1 MGPASGVK
9 KDSLILNENSKYP
22 CTSSAEKELDL
33 IQLLHILFLQWKIIL
48 CITIAFTLAA
58 SLYTFLSPTVYQ
70 ADALIQVEQKQNQA
84 ILNRL
89 KNILPTDTSAV
100 SAEIELLK
108 SRMILGKTV
117 DDLNLRIQS
126 EQIYFPVTGYLWA
139 KLKGESSAEITIQDL
154 SLPQTND
161 QNSEVILTVQEKGL
175 FHLQGTNF
183 SLEGKVGERL
193 KKENIIIEVSN
204 IHAVPG
210 SRFKLRKISK
220 LEAISNLQL
229 QIDVS
234 QQGKESGMIALRI
247 TGHNPNEIAR
257 ILDTVMN
264 NYVQQNIN
272 RQAARDANSLAFLQ
286 RQLPKVQ
293 SELDD
298 AESKLNVYR
307 QQQDSVDLN
316 LEAKTVLEQ
325 MVNVENQLNALTFRE
340 AEISQLYKKS
350 HPAYRALLDKRQT
363 LVQEKDK
370 LNQRISAMPSTQQ
383 EVLKLSRDVETGR
396 EIYLQLLSRQQ
407 ELNISRS
414 SNVGNVRIIDPA
426 VTWPSP
432 VKPKKALIIMLG
444 TMLGLISSSGLAIAR
459 VALRRG
465 IESSETLENAGV
477 HVLATVPVSKSLKKK
492 YRHQQRSSIVNFF
505 RRDTSPR
512 FCLAFEE
519 PADIS
524 IEAVR
529 GLRTTLHFI
538 MKETPNRVL
547 MISGATMGCG
557 KTFISSSLAA
567 VIAQSGQRVLF
578 IDADMRR
585 GYTHI
590 LFNVENKNGLSDF
603 LSGNTTLTESIQ
615 YCLKGQ
621 FDILTRGTLLS
632 SPVDLLANERFKQ
645 LLKWAN
651 NEYDMVIVDSPPV
664 LAVADAIIAG
674 YEAGTCLVV
683 TRANQDSL
691 QQVNRCLRKFEQNGI
706 NVKGVILNGITREDA
721 NYYAYEYTT
730 S

>member
-22 CTSSAEKELDL
+22 RTSSAEKELDL

-84 ILNRL
+84 FLNRL
-89 KNILPTDTSAV
+89 KNILLTDTSAV

-477 HVLATVPVSKSLKKK
+477 HVLATVPVSKSLEKK

-567 VIAQSGQRVLF
+567 VIAQSGQRV
-578 IDADMRR
+578 
-585 GYTHI
+585 
-590 LFNVENKNGLSDF
+590 
-603 LSGNTTLTESIQ
+603 
-615 YCLKGQ
+615 
-621 FDILTRGTLLS
+621 
-632 SPVDLLANERFKQ
+632 
-645 LLKWAN
+645 
-651 NEYDMVIVDSPPV
+651 
-664 LAVADAIIAG
+664 
-674 YEAGTCLVV
+674 
-683 TRANQDSL
+683 
-691 QQVNRCLRKFEQNGI
+691 
-706 NVKGVILNGITREDA
+706 
-721 NYYAYEYTT
+721 
-730 S
+730 

>member
-22 CTSSAEKELDL
+22 RTSSAEKELDL

-84 ILNRL
+84 FLNRL

-477 HVLATVPVSKSLKKK
+477 HVLATVPVSKSLEKK
-492 YRHQQRSSIVNFF
+492 YRHQQRFSIVNFF

-632 SPVDLLANERFKQ
+632 K
-645 LLKWAN
+645 
-651 NEYDMVIVDSPPV
+651 
-664 LAVADAIIAG
+664 
-674 YEAGTCLVV
+674 
-683 TRANQDSL
+683 
-691 QQVNRCLRKFEQNGI
+691 
-706 NVKGVILNGITREDA
+706 
-721 NYYAYEYTT
+721 
-730 S
+730 